1 MCLREFT
8 ARPPARRRARFTIR
22 KRGWPD
28 VDRPSAC
35 SRYRDTTVVDEYL
48 GGVGKAKRESKSTM
62 GIYIYIKRIILGILG
77 GGGETER
84 GGEVGEGSGRSVISR
99 S

>member
-1 MCLREFT
+1 M
-8 ARPPARRRARFTIR
+8 
-22 KRGWPD
+22 
-28 VDRPSAC
+28 
-35 SRYRDTTVVDEYL
+35 VDEYL